1 VTVRLEC
8 STGSTVADLKL
19 QGTTGE
25 LEGGGAQRA
34 AVQGGR
40 DIFCVL
46 TDQGEGAGVARGDVL
61 RV

>member
-34 AVQGGR
+34 AVQGVE
-40 DIFCVL
+40 IFFVC
-46 TDQGEGAGVARGDVL
+46 
-61 RV
+61 